1 MIKKHVFANANKRT
15 AFYVLVKF
23 LRLNGYHFSVTVD
36 EAVEM
41 CVKIAVESLT
51 DEKLAIYSK
60 WISEHSCKETGK
72 QSDYKSNLI

>member
-1 MIKKHVFANANKRT
+1 M
-15 AFYVLVKF
+15 KF
-23 LRLNGYHFSVTVD
+23 LRLNGYHFSVTVH

-72 QSDYKSNLI
+72 Q

>member
-1 MIKKHVFANANKRT
+1 M
-15 AFYVLVKF
+15 KF

-60 WISEHSCKETGK
+60 WISEHSIREKVK
-72 QSDYKSNLI
+72 K